1 MSCRLGITS
10 MSLGWA
16 KAGHELEDKLRLAHK
31 YGYKGIELFHDDLDD
46 LAARRFERKSGPVQK
61 SDPNCRSSH
70 AAQMAAAA
78 HVRTVCEELDLT
90 IICLQPFMG
99 YEGLLDKEAQR
110 QRMDKLHRWIK
121 LAHVL
126 NTDII
131 QIPSSFEP
139 AASMTDD
146 RDVIVSDLQRV
157 ADVGAA
163 ASPPLRF
170 VFEALCWGTRADLWE
185 DSWEIVKGVDRPNFG
200 LCLDSF
206 NIAGR
211 IYADPASPSGTTPD
225 AAATVEASM
234 RRLARE
240 VDASKVFYVQIV
252 DAERLSAPLVEGHA
266 FYSAEQ
272 PKRMSW
278 SRNCRLFYGEQDR
291 GAYLPVRRIAEA
303 FFRELGFKGWVSLEL
318 FNRRM
323 SDEGA
328 EVPEELARRGA
339 ASWRRLVRDLDLD
352 AEVVPVAGME
362 GTTQAQ
368 AHMFTPTPTP
378 APAHAPAPA
387 PISQQQQPVIQSPQP
402 ALMATG
408 APRGPM
414 EQMQEEQQQQQ
425 EVPRMRKLL
434 SAA

>member
-1 MSCRLGITS
+1 

-16 KAGHELEDKLRLAHK
+16 KAGHKLEDKLRLAHK

-46 LAARRFERKSGPVQK
+46 LAARRFERTTAPITK
-61 SDPNCRSSH
+61 SDPACRSSH
-70 AAQMAAAA
+70 AAQMAAAQ
-78 HVRTVCEELDLT
+78 HVRGLCAELDLT

-99 YEGLLDKEAQR
+99 YEGLLDPEAQR
-110 QRMDKLHRWIK
+110 QRMDKLHRWID

-126 NTDII
+126 GTDII
-131 QIPSSFEP
+131 QVPSSFEP
-139 AASMTDD
+139 ASQMTDD
-146 RDVIVSDLQRV
+146 IDVIVSDLQRV

-170 VFEALCWGTRADLWE
+170 VFEALCWGTRVDTWE
-185 DSWEIVKGVDRPNFG
+185 GSWDVVRRVDRANFG

-211 IYADPASPSGTTPD
+211 VYADPADASGTNAGD
-225 AAATVEASM
+225 ALGAVQASM

-240 VDASKVFYVQIV
+240 VDVSKVFYVQIV
-252 DAERLSAPLVEGHA
+252 DAERLAAPLVEGHE
-266 FYSAEQ
+266 YYCAEQ

-291 GAYLPVRRIAEA
+291 GGYLPVRRIAET
-303 FFRELGFKGWVSLEL
+303 FFRELGFTGWVSLEL

-323 SDEGA
+323 SDED
-328 EVPEELARRGA
+328 ESVPEELARRGA
-339 ASWRRLVRDLDLD
+339 ASWRRLVRDVDLD
-352 AEVVPVAGME
+352 AEIVPVDGE
-362 GTTQAQ
+362 RQAQ
-368 AHMFTPTPTP
+368 SSLSALSSP
-378 APAHAPAPA
+378 
-387 PISQQQQPVIQSPQP
+387 QEQQPAVPSPQP

-408 APRGPM
+408 SPRLPL
-414 EQMQEEQQQQQ
+414 EQMQEDQPQ
-425 EVPRMRKLL
+425 EVHRMRKIL